1 MNLCGDFKQAIE
13 LTEKN
18 MEVYPASEADT
29 LQAVVVIS
37 DGFNITE
44 EDLNSS
50 NAMLQGFME
59 KNMAFVFGIFS
70 NEGLDILGNQIEKN
84 ISFSEATY
92 LFNKEGS
99 MYTMIVDQLV
109 VNNNPLLS
117 ASGSGSVQ
125 ALNDI
130 YIIVDNEL
138 TYGAKIEIEYEIE
151 AYALNG
157 LVAANI
163 KDLVSQSGLS
173 FDPNAKLLTED
184 KTNADYGWEA
194 NSDGTVTNTFSSD
207 EEGGSKPA
215 NLGNKIVLSK
225 IISSNDENIFVNTAI
240 VGTSSYG
247 VGQNTPSSFQ
257 NTVQSE
263 AVIIIPPTGVSD
275 FVKIIITIGIILLM
289 VILIFT
295 IRKVKVKNK
304 NK

>member
-1 MNLCGDFKQAIE
+1 
-13 LTEKN
+13 

-37 DGFNITE
+37 DGFNISE
-44 EDLNSS
+44 KDLNSS
-50 NAMLQGFME
+50 NAMLKGFME
-59 KNMAFVFGIFS
+59 NNMAFVFGIFS
-70 NEGLDILGNQIEKN
+70 NEGVDILGNQVEKK
-84 ISFSEATY
+84 IFFSEAAY
-92 LFNKEGS
+92 LFSKEGT
-99 MYTMIVDQLV
+99 MYTMIVNQLV

-117 ASGSGSVQ
+117 ASGNGTVQ

-130 YIIVDNEL
+130 YIILDNEL

-157 LVAANI
+157 LVSANI

-207 EEGGSKPA
+207 EEGGSKPP

-275 FVKIIITIGIILLM
+275 FVKIIITIGTILLM
-289 VILIFT
+289 VILIFI
-295 IRKVKVKNK
+295 IRKVKVKKK